1 MNRDPYE
8 ILGVSRDADDEEI
21 RRAYRRL
28 AKQEH
33 PDTAGG
39 GDDDYFCALNDA
51 YEKLRTEKRRRE
63 TDRRTRDHRGQR
75 ESRPGGR
82 SQRAP
87 RRRAPR
93 DAHRSG
99 IFESSNEFSSF
110 GGLSDMLWRMFNR
123 DISGFTRGASRA
135 RRFQVA
141 VRLSPREALEGVT
154 FDVDL
159 GEEGAHT
166 VEIPPGVRDGDEFVL
181 DGQKTFISGVENADH
196 MLLVARTSA
205 FDSSNPT
212 HGVTLFVV
220 PDPADRDGID
230 LTPLDVDVPWFE
242 VQYQVD
248 IDGLRLDESQ
258 VLGAV
263 DGGLYLL
270 WDTLNTERIAGAASA
285 VGGGLRAIDLAVDY
299 ANDRSVFG
307 EKIGAHQAI
316 QHPLADAYSKLVCA
330 QSVTYQAAWKWD
342 EGEDAGMEANVAK
355 LRASEA
361 ATEAADRAIQTH
373 GGNGYTPDYE
383 VYDIWQNMRL
393 TQTVP
398 VSNEMVKNFVAEH
411 HLGLPRSY

>member
-1 MNRDPYE
+1 MNFEETPEQAMIRETVAEIGADYDRDYWLEHVRNDEFPEAYWNDLADDGW
-8 ILGVSRDADDEEI
+8 LGVTIPEEYGGAGLGMLEMAIVIEELSR
-21 RRAYRRL
+21 
-28 AKQEH
+28 
-33 PDTAGG
+33 AGG
-39 GDDDYFCALNDA
+39 
-51 YEKLRTEKRRRE
+51 
-63 TDRRTRDHRGQR
+63 Q
-75 ESRPGGR
+75 GGILFVLT
-82 SQRAP
+82 P
-87 RRRAPR
+87 V
-93 DAHRSG
+93 
-99 IFESSNEFSSF
+99 F
-110 GGLSDMLWRMFNR
+110 GG
-123 DISGFTRGASRA
+123 ISIQRHGTEAQKERYLPAIAS
-135 RRFQVA
+135 
-141 VRLSPREALEGVT
+141 
-154 FDVDL
+154 
-159 GEEGAHT
+159 GEERFCMALTEPGAGT
-166 VEIPPGVRDGDEFVL
+166 NTLAIDTTAEREEAPESETDEFVL

-196 MLLVARTSA
+196 MLLVARTSE
-205 FDSSNPT
+205 FDASNPT

-220 PDPADRDGID
+220 PDPANREGID

-258 VLGAV
+258 VLGEV

-270 WDTLNTERIAGAASA
+270 WDTLNTERIAGAATA
-285 VGGGLRAIDLAVDY
+285 VGGGLRAIDLAVEY
-299 ANDRSVFG
+299 AKDRSVFG
-307 EKIGAHQAI
+307 QQIGAHQAI